1 MNKRTKSFLPRQFSG
16 FSSSVRMDE
25 AIGRD
30 RNGKEITAMDFLQSD
45 KLFRNMKKGAV
56 KKLAKCLQV
65 LKFKKGEVIVRK
77 GDKSDSL
84 YIIAFGVVEFSD
96 ERDGQNVT
104 LRKFAAGE
112 MFGEFGMV
120 NGSPRTLT
128 ATAYTDTVAVLI
140 LKKEV
145 FEANREKVFMEPIE
159 ERVAKINQTMMA
171 GGLTQIDFLKDIP
184 AERIVEIGNLFKYE
198 YHEEGHT
205 LFHEGDAGDRF
216 YLIYSGS
223 LVLTIKDD
231 MGFPVE
237 LARLTAGT
245 TFGERSLLQDTQR
258 SATITTMEDSE
269 LFSLGRHQFKQ
280 FRYFL
285 PEINQ
290 QLTERLSQASVSKLV
305 PIFQSLTIKQ
315 KMNLDSISQK
325 RVFKPGETILTQGED
340 KNYGLY
346 VITEGVVDVFVDGDK
361 VRTLETGS
369 YFGEVSLV
377 SQKVHGH
384 TATISVP
391 PKGIECTCLKIG
403 KRDFR
408 NLLRESPAVEVE
420 MQIKVLGDKVGLDQ
434 LLLHPLG
441 RASFLE
447 HCENEFATEN
457 VEFWQEVSALENL
470 GERKVARSVL
480 VALGADIDGIKQMKR
495 EILENKANGIFKRYI
510 LPNAPAEVNIPAD
523 MRDAVIKRVKEFDY
537 SYDMFAEA
545 KEEIFRLI
553 QADNFTRYK
562 KSPQFQSV
570 LEEIG
575 QYDK

>member
-1 MNKRTKSFLPRQFSG
+1 
-16 FSSSVRMDE
+16 MDE
-25 AIGRD
+25 PIGRD
-30 RNGKEITAMDFLQSD
+30 RNGKQITAMDFLQND

-96 ERDGQNVT
+96 ERNGQTVT

-120 NGSPRTLT
+120 NESPRTLT
-128 ATAYTDTVAVLI
+128 ATAFTDIVAVLI

-184 AERIVEIGNLFKYE
+184 AERIVEIGNLFRYE

-237 LARLTAGT
+237 LARLQAGT

-290 QLTERLSQASVSKLV
+290 QLTERLNKASVSTLV

-315 KMNLDSISQK
+315 RMNLDSIAK
-325 RVFKPGETILTQGED
+325 KEVFKPGQVILTQGED
-340 KNYGLY
+340 KNYGLH
-346 VITEGVVDVFVDGDK
+346 VITEGTVDVFVDGEK
-361 VRTLETGS
+361 VRTLEAGS

-377 SQKVHGH
+377 SKNVQGH

-391 PKGIECTCLKIG
+391 PKGIECSCLKIG

-447 HCENEFATEN
+447 HCESEFATEN
-457 VEFWQEVSALENL
+457 VEFWQEVSKLENL

-480 VALGADIDGIKQMKR
+480 EALGADIEGIKQMKR
-495 EILENKANGIFKRYI
+495 EILEDKANAIFKRFI
-510 LPNAPAEVNIPAD
+510 LPNSPAEVNIPAD
-523 MRDAVIKRVKEFDY
+523 MRDAIINRVKELNF

-553 QADNFTRYK
+553 QADNFARYK